1 MLEISIQDLKSG
13 NELIN
18 HLVTLRSI
26 LKDTVKIEK
35 ILELEIEKL
44 KQKTINELNALK
56 DKIFIMTLGNKYF
69 GKSSYDIDEE
79 EIDLIKQAEKRID
92 KIEELKNDLIGEAKV
107 GKMLQDLEYEKNDE
121 IDAITDKISNI
132 KKTNPLFSS
141 CFRKNN

>member
-1 MLEISIQDLKSG
+1 MLEISIQDLKSC

-18 HLVTLRSI
+18 HLVILRSI

-35 ILELEIEKL
+35 ILELEIKKL

-56 DKIFIMTLGNKYF
+56 DNIFIMTLGNKYF

-121 IDAITDKISNI
+121 IAAIADKISNT
-132 KKTNPLFSS
+132 KKTNRLFSS

>member
-1 MLEISIQDLKSG
+1 MLEISIQDLKSC

-18 HLVTLRSI
+18 HLITLRSI

-44 KQKTINELNALK
+44 KQKTTNELKTVK
-56 DKIFIMTLGNKYF
+56 DKIFIMALRNKYF
-69 GKSSYDIDEE
+69 GRSSYDFDEE

-92 KIEELKNDLIGEAKV
+92 KIEELKNDVMGEAKV
-107 GKMLQDLEYEKNDE
+107 GKMLQELEYEKNDE
-121 IDAITDKISNI
+121 IAAISDKISNI
-132 KKTNPLFSS
+132 KKTNRLFAS

>member
-1 MLEISIQDLKSG
+1 MLEISIQDLKSC

-18 HLVTLRSI
+18 HLVILRSI

-56 DKIFIMTLGNKYF
+56 DNIFIMTLGNKYF

-121 IDAITDKISNI
+121 IAAIADKISNT
-132 KKTNPLFSS
+132 KKTNRLFSS